1 VQGAF
6 RRWLRNLQRAAH
18 RHGVVQALVSVLPR
32 RATGEPWCTEGSIG
46 ASWLCGD
53 DLVAR
58 HACSW
63 AVPRSRGVSEELQPA
78 TSLAIPA
85 LTKERGAAQWR
96 VRAASHIGPAPPQ
109 ERGAPELLRLRSG
122 GPAREQAPPWAFSG
136 AVALQW
142 ASGGQVCQDE
152 IVTRRGAFQH
162 GNRHMACTRSCLIR
176 STCSTCPGGNR
187 GRSSGPRSGCT
198 CPRRRGRNSLGL

>member
-1 VQGAF
+1 MPGSAIQSSIHVPCVLGAAAPTVITSQALHIVARLALWRGGRGGAGEKCVQGAF

-96 VRAASHIGPAPPQ
+96 VRAASHTGPAPPHRR
-109 ERGAPELLRLRSG
+109 EGLPSCRGCAPGDPRGSKRRP
-122 GPAREQAPPWAFSG
+122 GPS
-136 AVALQW
+136 AVQ
-142 ASGGQVCQDE
+142 
-152 IVTRRGAFQH
+152 
-162 GNRHMACTRSCLIR
+162 
-176 STCSTCPGGNR
+176 
-187 GRSSGPRSGCT
+187 
-198 CPRRRGRNSLGL
+198 